1 MTCII
6 NMAVI
11 CIDISLSFYLQ
22 VTFEEIVSLLGMS
35 MQKHY
40 STVLVAVR

>member
-6 NMAVI
+6 NMAII
-11 CIDISLSFYLQ
+11 CIDIFLSFYLQ

-35 MQKHY
+35 IQKHY
-40 STVLVAVR
+40 FIFLVAVR